1 MAPLVSPFCSPLSST
16 ILERAGVPAG
26 KQSRPIAPLPYPKW
40 TNRSPPR
47 RAKMNGSLSPHWL
60 ASLWS
65 SLLPMFPALSSFLFN
80 CGCLSLALASLH
92 HALALRPCHTFLS
105 ALLFSFLCARH
116 RSTLFSA
123 FSFASAVLFTTLPY
137 TLTLL
142 CSLRSSRTIYFLFL
156 FSPCFVS
163 LSLSLSLFFSNLC
176 SSPSAHFFRSFS
188 SLLFLL
194 FRALL
199 SSQPA
204 VFSKISLARVYP
216 FFLSSESPSFLHI
229 SYFVSYLDS

>member
-1 MAPLVSPFCSPLSST
+1 
-16 ILERAGVPAG
+16 
-26 KQSRPIAPLPYPKW
+26 
-40 TNRSPPR
+40 
-47 RAKMNGSLSPHWL
+47 
-60 ASLWS
+60 
-65 SLLPMFPALSSFLFN
+65 MFPALSSFLFN

-163 LSLSLSLFFSNLC
+163 LSLSLCFSLISALLLLHTFFARFLLC
-176 SSPSAHFFRSFS
+176 CSFFFVLCFLASQQFFRRLVSHAFIHFFYRLNLHRFYTSPIS
-188 SLLFLL
+188 SRTLTV
-194 FRALL
+194 
-199 SSQPA
+199 SS
-204 VFSKISLARVYP
+204 
-216 FFLSSESPSFLHI
+216 
-229 SYFVSYLDS
+229 